1 MTNGLKSQAAT
12 CPRASRCLN
21 SAAQMDFIIDSMR
34 PDDWESARAI
44 YVEGIATGQATF
56 ETEAPDWERWD
67 TAHLTQCRLVARNGA
82 RVLGWSA
89 LSPVSK
95 REVYAGVA
103 EVSIYVAASARGRG
117 VGRALMEAL
126 IEASER
132 HGVWTLQ
139 ASVFPENESSVALHL
154 KHGFREVGRR
164 ERIARHHG
172 VWRDT
177 VVLERRSRVAGVS

>member
-1 MTNGLKSQAAT
+1 
-12 CPRASRCLN
+12 
-21 SAAQMDFIIDSMR
+21 MDFMIDLMR
-34 PDDWESARAI
+34 PQDWESVRAI
-44 YVEGIATGQATF
+44 YLEGIATGQATF

-67 TAHLTQCRLVARNGA
+67 AGHLPQCRLVARNGEDI
-82 RVLGWSA
+82 LGWAA

-95 REVYAGVA
+95 REVYAGVT
-103 EVSIYVAASARGRG
+103 EVSVYVASAARGAG
-117 VGRALMEAL
+117 VGGELMRAL

-132 HGVWTLQ
+132 RGLWTLQ
-139 ASVFPENESSVALHL
+139 SSIFPENHASVALHL

-177 VVLERRSRVAGVS
+177 VVLERRSSVAGVE

>member
-1 MTNGLKSQAAT
+1 
-12 CPRASRCLN
+12 
-21 SAAQMDFIIDSMR
+21 MDFVIGSMR
-34 PDDWESARAI
+34 PQDWDFVRAI
-44 YVEGIATGQATF
+44 YLEGITTGQATF

-67 TAHLTQCRLVARNGA
+67 AGHLPQCRLVARNGDV
-82 RVLGWSA
+82 VLGWAA
-89 LSPVSK
+89 LSPVSR

-103 EVSIYVAASARGRG
+103 EVSVYVAASARGLG
-117 VGRALMEAL
+117 VGGALMRAL
-126 IEASER
+126 IEASEL

-139 ASVFPENESSVALHL
+139 SSIFPENHASVALHL

-177 VVLERRSRVAGVS
+177 VVLERRSRVAGVD

>member
-1 MTNGLKSQAAT
+1 
-12 CPRASRCLN
+12 
-21 SAAQMDFIIDSMR
+21 MDFVIDTLLIQ
-34 PDDWESARAI
+34 DWEFVRAI
-44 YVEGIATGQATF
+44 YLEGVSTGQATF

-67 TAHLTQCRLVARNGA
+67 AGHLPQCRIVARSGDGI
-82 RVLGWSA
+82 LGWAA
-89 LSPVSK
+89 LSPVSR

-103 EVSIYVAASARGRG
+103 EVSVYVAASARGFG
-117 VGRALMEAL
+117 VGGALMRAL

-132 HGVWTLQ
+132 QGVWTLQ
-139 ASVFPENESSVALHL
+139 SSIFPENHASVALHL

-177 VVLERRSRVAGVS
+177 VVLERRSRVAGLD